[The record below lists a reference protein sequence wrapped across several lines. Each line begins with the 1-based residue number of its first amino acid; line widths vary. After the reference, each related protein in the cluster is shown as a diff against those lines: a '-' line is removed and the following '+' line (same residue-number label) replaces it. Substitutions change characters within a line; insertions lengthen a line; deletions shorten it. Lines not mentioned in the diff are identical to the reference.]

1 MISATIRNHGGG
13 DHAPSFPNLNYFL
26 HTNIRYVTVQKVR
39 YTYAVNIPFSSA
51 SILTGSARYRL
62 LSRFIPWSGWK

>member
-1 MISATIRNHGGG
+1 MGWFISALTILGLLAGISATIRNHGGG

-39 YTYAVNIPFSSA
+39 YTN
-51 SILTGSARYRL
+51 
-62 LSRFIPWSGWK
+62 

>member
-39 YTYAVNIPFSSA
+39 YT
-51 SILTGSARYRL
+51 T
-62 LSRFIPWSGWK
+62 